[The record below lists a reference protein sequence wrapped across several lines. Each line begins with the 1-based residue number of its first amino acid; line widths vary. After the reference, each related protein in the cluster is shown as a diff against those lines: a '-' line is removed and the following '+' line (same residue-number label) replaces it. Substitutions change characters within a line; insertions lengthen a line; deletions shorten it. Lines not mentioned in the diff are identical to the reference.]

1 MEKFGFVKVL
11 DEKKIIDQRNDHN
24 SRSSQIRTKI
34 HAGKPE
40 GHQAAV
46 RHLKCVQIH
55 KKKLTEISKKA
66 ANSWPLGSKLSATI
80 FGEVQPHVMET
91 RNF

>member
-55 KKKLTEISKKA
+55 KKEIDRSQQKSSKQTV
-66 ANSWPLGSKLSATI
+66 GSKLSATI
-80 FGEVQPHVMET
+80 FGGVQPHVMEM